1 MMMIYTV
8 EKFEDNV
15 EELKE
20 LSILHYDEVA
30 PYDDIE
36 LKVNWNKLINVE
48 KNGALRFYTVRV
60 SGQLIGYGIY
70 FVGYSI
76 EYSLSLQASM
86 SNIFIHPDFRGQGLD
101 FISWCDEQLKE
112 EGVQVVYHHV
122 KVKKDYGKMLE
133 RLGYEKMNIDY
144 SRRLDT

>member
-1 MMMIYTV
+1 MIYTV